1 MQRAQRIVAGMRIEL
16 QRGEL
21 LRLSSKAG
29 KTITAHGGAVW
40 ITEEDSLD
48 DVVLEPG
55 ESHTLAQAGLA
66 LVEAFEDA
74 SISFEVKS

>member
-1 MQRAQRIVAGMRIEL
+1 MRIDL

-21 LRLSSKAG
+21 LRLDSSAG
-29 KTITAHGGAVW
+29 KTIKAHAGAVW

-55 ESHTLAQAGLA
+55 GSFTLARSGLA
-66 LVEAFEDA
+66 LVEAFDDA
-74 SISFEVKS
+74 SISFDPGS